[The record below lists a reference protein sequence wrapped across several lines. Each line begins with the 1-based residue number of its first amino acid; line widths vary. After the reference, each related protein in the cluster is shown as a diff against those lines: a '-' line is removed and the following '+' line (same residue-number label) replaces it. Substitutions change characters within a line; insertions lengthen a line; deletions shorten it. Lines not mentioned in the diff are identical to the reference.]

1 MKFKEFIITLIKKI
15 SNILLVIS
23 TLGLI
28 ASIVLLSM
36 NQAIESG
43 MLVELADNP
52 FMQWLTLERI
62 GTATAYLGGI
72 VTAGSIAKVAGSTLK
87 RVVESSKSELE
98 KQALFYDTKIDKVK
112 NESINATVVMSE
124 QLNQL
129 TDIQRE
135 NALLNKQILEVML
148 VTARRNINS
157 NLVSHEDKKLY
168 REFISNVS
176 KSREPNL
183 NNIYM
188 TIVEKTNKTN
198 NDEEDADERDF
209 LTKIIEKEEEH
220 KGE

>member
-1 MKFKEFIITLIKKI
+1 MRFKEFITTLIKKI

-28 ASIVLLSM
+28 ASIVLMSI
-36 NQAIESG
+36 NQAVESG
-43 MLVELADNP
+43 MLIELADNP

-62 GTATAYLGGI
+62 GTVTVYLGGI

-87 RVVESSKSELE
+87 RIVEASRTELE

-112 NESINATVVMSE
+112 NESIEATIVMSN
-124 QLNQL
+124 QINQL
-129 TDIQRE
+129 TDAQRE
-135 NALLNKQILEVML
+135 TALLNKQILEVML

-157 NLVSHEDKKLY
+157 NLVSDEDKKLY
-168 REFISNVS
+168 REFINNVS

-188 TIVEKTNKTN
+188 TIVEKTNKN
-198 NDEEDADERDF
+198 QDEEDDEKDF

>member
-1 MKFKEFIITLIKKI
+1 MTFKEFITTLIKKI

-43 MLVELADNP
+43 MLIELADNP

-62 GTATAYLGGI
+62 GTATVYLGGI

-87 RVVESSKSELE
+87 RVVEASRTELE
-98 KQALFYDTKIDKVK
+98 KQALFYDAKIDKVK
-112 NESINATVVMSE
+112 NESIEATVVMSN

-157 NLVSHEDKKLY
+157 NLVSAEDKKLY

-188 TIVEKTNKTN
+188 TIVEKSNKIN
-198 NDEEDADERDF
+198 NEEADDERDF
-209 LTKIIEKEEEH
+209 LTKIIEKEEEEH

>member
-1 MKFKEFIITLIKKI
+1 MTFKEFITTLIKKI

-43 MLVELADNP
+43 MLIELADNP

-62 GTATAYLGGI
+62 GTATVYLGGI

-87 RVVESSKSELE
+87 RVVETSRTELE
-98 KQALFYDTKIDKVK
+98 KQSLFYDAKIDKVK
-112 NESINATVVMSE
+112 NESIDATVVMSN
-124 QLNQL
+124 QINQL
-129 TDIQRE
+129 TDAQRE
-135 NALLNKQILEVML
+135 NALLNRQILEVML

-157 NLVSHEDKKLY
+157 NLVSNEDKKLY

-188 TIVEKTNKTN
+188 TIVEKSNKS
-198 NDEEDADERDF
+198 ELKEDDDERDF
-209 LTKIIEKEEEH
+209 LTKIIDEKEEEH

>member
-1 MKFKEFIITLIKKI
+1 MTFKEFITTLIKKI

-43 MLVELADNP
+43 MLIELADNP

-62 GTATAYLGGI
+62 GTATVYLGGI

-87 RVVESSKSELE
+87 RVVEASRTELE
-98 KQALFYDTKIDKVK
+98 KQALFYDAKIDKVK
-112 NESINATVVMSE
+112 NESIEATVVMSN

-157 NLVSHEDKKLY
+157 NLVSAEDKKLY

-188 TIVEKTNKTN
+188 TIVEKSNKTT
-198 NDEEDADERDF
+198 EDKEDDDERDF
-209 LTKIIEKEEEH
+209 LTKIIENEEEY